1 MEDRAT
7 LSLSENGLN
16 FPLHPLGNL
25 SAGKSLPRPLP
36 PQGLQP
42 RKKASEQRERERG
55 TGGLAGRWPTP
66 PMGRADTRSQHRSGI
81 QTNNLFNTIAG
92 KKAGKLRRKWLA
104 RAGTFLFRKDIF
116 LKYQKI
122 RLIQH
127 SKFLSETSS
136 PARAVILPSLE
147 ATIMKECV
155 EIATTNHPLSLPL
168 SESRQDVL
176 VGPKGMRE
184 PILVD
189 PNWPRDDGD
198 KVGGNECWPCL

>member
-7 LSLSENGLN
+7 LSLSLSLSENGLN

-116 LKYQKI
+116 ASV
-122 RLIQH
+122 R
-127 SKFLSETSS
+127 
-136 PARAVILPSLE
+136 E
-147 ATIMKECV
+147 AYTLV
-155 EIATTNHPLSLPL
+155 
-168 SESRQDVL
+168 SES
-176 VGPKGMRE
+176 
-184 PILVD
+184 ILYCRRRVIKSIEAF
-189 PNWPRDDGD
+189 RA
-198 KVGGNECWPCL
+198 

>member
-1 MEDRAT
+1 MAQSDQRAKKGVRSRSPRAGSERERMEDRAT

-55 TGGLAGRWPTP
+55 TGERARAGRWPTP

-116 LKYQKI
+116 FKI
-122 RLIQH
+122 
-127 SKFLSETSS
+127 
-136 PARAVILPSLE
+136 
-147 ATIMKECV
+147 
-155 EIATTNHPLSLPL
+155 
-168 SESRQDVL
+168 
-176 VGPKGMRE
+176 PKNKT
-184 PILVD
+184 D
-189 PNWPRDDGD
+189 SAF
-198 KVGGNECWPCL
+198 